1 VRPLATEGF
10 GRLSS
15 FTHAMSLF
23 GVRVLVMTASFAVA
37 AATGA
42 EKGTAQMLGVEDI
55 CDEGVRPNVM
65 LLQTNIAM
73 HGLATEKQ
81 EDMRNTNKDMVEKNS
96 EKGMQH
102 KDDVCSVC
110 GSGYRCY
117 DESLYNIVSSC
128 RRMLAKTSDCTG
140 TVCSDGASL
149 DATTTTTTTTAEYHV
164 CSLCGS
170 GYRCYDASWYKMF
183 SRCSQMLDKTSDCT
197 GTVCSDGASLDAATT
212 TTTTTTTADVC
223 SECGSGYKCFS
234 SNPLLSSACST
245 MSDETSDCFGTVC
258 FSGET
263 VEITTT
269 TTTTTAPQ
277 FISSEG
283 GNR

>member
-1 VRPLATEGF
+1 
-10 GRLSS
+10 
-15 FTHAMSLF
+15 MSLF

-149 DATTTTTTTTAEYHV
+149 DA
-164 CSLCGS
+164 
-170 GYRCYDASWYKMF
+170 
-183 SRCSQMLDKTSDCT
+183 
-197 GTVCSDGASLDAATT
+197 ATT